1 MLNLIPLRCR
11 PQTKVWFALYLMP
24 APAFSASQ
32 MFWEGLG
39 VSTGQAVTGAY
50 QLAGLCSAPH
60 THTVLELW
68 ALRYSTEP
76 SYLRRTLLSLRCC
89 NYVMVNWQVYFDLI
103 ASDYFSPG

>member
-11 PQTKVWFALYLMP
+11 PKTKVWFALYLMP